1 MKTDRRRLRRSTLY
15 ALVALCGGLHAA
27 AQAQPA
33 GLHWEGVRIEAAGSS
48 RVYGAALNNLGQV
61 VGDVYYGS
69 GSAQPFVWQS
79 GQMQML
85 QPFGSG
91 YASATGINDRGQVVG
106 WYIPVGSEVN
116 PDVINNQGF
125 RYDGG
130 SGTYTQVGPLGARY
144 VTPARINER
153 GDILGYTS
161 NPSLDPNAGGR
172 GLGFVQRPDGQVS
185 LIRHGNVGVLPLDMN
200 QHGVSVGYHEGNVG
214 EGYVFDANG
223 TFTTI
228 GGPYS
233 RANAIN
239 DLGQIVGQTDAD
251 DGNFGQR
258 AWVYN
263 EGSGLTNLGTLGGGS
278 SWALD
283 INNAGQIVGASTV
296 SATGG
301 SHAFLW
307 DNGTMTD
314 LGTLGGE
321 SSEAFAIN
329 ARGHVLGRSQVASGD
344 WHLFFY
350 ADGRMSD
357 LTAWLGASFNDLME
371 VHTHVAFLND
381 VGQVLTLGSL
391 DTDNITLV
399 STLITPVPEPEAYA
413 LLLAG
418 LLAFVALRR
427 RGPVVAA
434 AA

>member
-1 MKTDRRRLRRSTLY
+1 MKTDCRRSCRSTMS
-15 ALVALCGGLHAA
+15 ALALCGGLHAA

-33 GLHWEGVRIEAAGSS
+33 GLHWEGVRIEAAGAP

-61 VGDVYYGS
+61 VGDVYYGA
-69 GSAQPFVWQS
+69 GNAQPFIWQN

-91 YASATGINDRGQVVG
+91 YASASGINDRGQVVG
-106 WYIPVGSEVN
+106 WYIPVGAEVN

-125 RYDGG
+125 RYD
-130 SGTYTQVGPLGARY
+130 SGTYTQVGPVGARY

-153 GDILGYTS
+153 GDILGYTP
-161 NPSLDPNAGGR
+161 NPSLDPSAGGV
-172 GLGFVQRPDGQVS
+172 GLGFVQRPNGQVS
-185 LIRHGNVGVLPLDMN
+185 LIRHGDVDMVPLDMN
-200 QHGVSVGYHEGNVG
+200 QHGVAVGYHEGLIR

-239 DLGQIVGQTDAD
+239 DAGQIVGQTEAD
-251 DGNFGQR
+251 DGTASQR
-258 AWVYN
+258 AWVYT

-296 SATGG
+296 GPGG

-307 DNGTMTD
+307 DNGTMID

-329 ARGHVLGRSQVASGD
+329 ARGHVLGRSQVAGGD

-357 LTAWLGASFNDLME
+357 LTAWLGESFNDLGE
-371 VHTHVAFLND
+371 VYTHIAFLND
-381 VGQVLTLGSL
+381 VGQVLTLG
-391 DTDNITLV
+391 TLSNPDMATV
-399 STLITPVPEPEAYA
+399 SVLITPVPEPEAYA

-418 LLAFVALRR
+418 LLAFVVLRR
-427 RGPVVAA
+427 RGPVVATPA
-434 AA
+434 GA